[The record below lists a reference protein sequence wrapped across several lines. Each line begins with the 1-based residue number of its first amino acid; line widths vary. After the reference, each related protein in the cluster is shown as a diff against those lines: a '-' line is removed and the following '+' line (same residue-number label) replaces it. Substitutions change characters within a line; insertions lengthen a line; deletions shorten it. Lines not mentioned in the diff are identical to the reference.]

1 MEYEDILVNL
11 KVLEKVQI
19 NEKLHSRGKYLN
31 VEYVSVIPVSIRRWL
46 RQDTRDEM
54 LKKIKNIIQT
64 GLNIVDGDETFKRQQ
79 ILDNSIDESKKE
91 IRLTRLKRL
100 EKKLK
105 SNILKRKKAIS
116 KNG

>member
-1 MEYEDILVNL
+1 MTD
-11 KVLEKVQI
+11 
-19 NEKLHSRGKYLN
+19 KLNK
-31 VEYVSVIPVSIRRWL
+31 E
-46 RQDTRDEM
+46 
-54 LKKIKNIIQT
+54 KNI
-64 GLNIVDGDETFKRQQ
+64 NHSKDDF
-79 ILDNSIDESKKE
+79 KKE